1 MQDNEAFTERKLN
14 GECKEIS
21 YGYIENYMEDEGED
35 VEIQQRGNKS
45 EDKRRMTA
53 LNGGEESE

>member
-1 MQDNEAFTERKLN
+1 MEWRAQIDQLWLHSDYK
-14 GECKEIS
+14 
-21 YGYIENYMEDEGED
+21 EDEGEN

-53 LNGGEESE
+53 LNGGEGSE